1 MLIKHEPILFEV
13 LNLVRLLIIPNLR
26 RTVWQI
32 AACCMTVVLARTRLA
47 SSSLKLLRVS
57 P

>member
-1 MLIKHEPILFEV
+1 MSHILFEV